1 MAYFSQ
7 FKPASDP
14 ERRQRVPDP
23 ADTCLPFEYLND
35 RDFEVLVYF
44 LKSDAVGSSR
54 VRLMQ
59 GTSERG
65 RDVVVYDGERR
76 VSVIVQCKNLRTR
89 LALNNLV
96 DELAKLAL
104 HAFREPGI
112 LSDREVQYELWC
124 PRGVTEAAGDL
135 LIGWPTGWTE
145 AVARDAVERVARKFV
160 RLKKLRWEQVR
171 GSVLDHFPARVRP
184 QLVEGTDIS
193 RRVRANATVYREF
206 FDATVV
212 APLDEVRSAVSE
224 EVWAAVADA
233 SGLHRQLSDID
244 VRRVVDR
251 ISAFPA
257 DTRHATFSGYVLGVP
272 EALIAQLNQKEFHAF
287 AEAST
292 QATFSVYKAV
302 VEALSRQAVVSAG
315 QFRRMIR
322 PDHPAVTPALSKV
335 MITSAMLKLR
345 NLPARFMPEVPAASA
360 YQKASFDERIDAH
373 IVEMFGEYQRCL
385 AGYDPKVH
393 APASDEELRYR
404 IAITALHGAATKE
417 MFETTLRISLR
428 KYGSALKNAFERYL
442 EFVPKD
448 LMVLTDTVTMLDDAN
463 LRTRVMDTFAR
474 LEVLRGS
481 AILPE

>member
-1 MAYFSQ
+1 MTYFSQ
-7 FKPASDP
+7 FKPSPDP
-14 ERRQRVPDP
+14 ERRQRIPDP
-23 ADTCLPFEYLND
+23 ADACLPFEYLND

-44 LKSDAVGSSR
+44 LKSDAVGGSR

-65 RDVVVYDGERR
+65 RDVVVYDGEHRL
-76 VSVIVQCKNLRTR
+76 SVIVQCKNLRTR
-89 LALNNLV
+89 LALKDLV

-124 PRGVTEAAGDL
+124 PRGVTETAGDL
-135 LIGWPTGWTE
+135 FFEWPTGWTE
-145 AVARDAVERVARKFV
+145 AVARGAVERVSRKYA

-171 GSVLDHFPARVRP
+171 GAVLERFPAQTRP
-184 QLVEGTDIS
+184 QLIEGTDIS
-193 RRVRANATVYREF
+193 RRVRANTKVYREF
-206 FDATVV
+206 FDAMVV
-212 APLDEVRSAVSE
+212 APLNEVRSAVSE

-233 SGLHRQLSDID
+233 SGLHRQLSDVDI
-244 VRRVVDR
+244 RRVVDR
-251 ISAFPA
+251 ISTFPA

-272 EALIAQLNQKEFHAF
+272 ETLIAQLNRKEFQAF

-292 QATFSVYKAV
+292 QATFSVYKAI
-302 VEALSRQAVVSAG
+302 VEALSRQALVSAG
-315 QFRRMIR
+315 QFRQMVR
-322 PDHPAVTPALSKV
+322 PDHPAVAPALLKV
-335 MITSAMLKLR
+335 MLMSAMLKLR

-360 YQKASFDERIDAH
+360 YQNASFDERVGAH
-373 IVEMFGEYQRCL
+373 IAEMFGEYQRCL

-404 IAITALHGAATKE
+404 IAITALNGATTKE
-417 MFETTLRISLR
+417 TFETALRTSLR
-428 KYGSALKNAFERYL
+428 KYESELKSALERYL
-442 EFVPKD
+442 ELVPRD